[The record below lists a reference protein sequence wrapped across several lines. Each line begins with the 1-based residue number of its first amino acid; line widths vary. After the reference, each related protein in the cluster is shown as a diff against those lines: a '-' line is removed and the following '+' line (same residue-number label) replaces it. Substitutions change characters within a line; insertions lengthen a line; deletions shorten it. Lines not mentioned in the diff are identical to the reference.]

1 MRIERAV
8 VASKNVDKV
17 TEIESVLAELD
28 LVGEIVRDV
37 DWEDVLEDGD
47 TLEANAL
54 LKARAVMSETGLAA
68 IADDTGL
75 EVDALDGAPGV
86 HSARF
91 SGPDAT
97 YESNVVALL
106 DALRGVSDRRATFR
120 TVVVLCEPDGR
131 ELVVEG
137 ALVGR
142 IAEIARGTNGFGYDP
157 IFEIDGVTVAQMKA
171 EQKSAISHRAV
182 AMRALADALHSR

>member
-1 MRIERAV
+1 VRIERAV